1 MSGWLGSGSWVE
13 KSFGPVLSWDLEAV
27 WNWTNKFRPT
37 EEPSRGQL
45 CPGL

>member
-27 WNWTNKFRPT
+27 WNWTNNCYLALYRRT
-37 EEPSRGQL
+37 I
-45 CPGL
+45 